1 MSAQHSLCVRQRH
14 SWAVWLL
21 WTVDLLC
28 RLPAKFQKILTSC
41 RCRFSN
47 MAYSSNPLNGRM
59 EELRFPSIRSPEVE
73 APFTAGL
80 TSSRDSNPFF
90 ASTASQ
96 SNDIRSTLQRR
107 FTADS
112 SKLATTRP
120 FGQQYPSFNAP
131 SVSVLGRRVSS
142 VVKQSWSLVRYQ

>member
-1 MSAQHSLCVRQRH
+1 MVVMDGRFALPTPCQISKDTDKLSLQ
-14 SWAVWLL
+14 
-21 WTVDLLC
+21 
-28 RLPAKFQKILTSC
+28 I
-41 RCRFSN
+41 SN

-112 SKLATTRP
+112 SKLATTRL